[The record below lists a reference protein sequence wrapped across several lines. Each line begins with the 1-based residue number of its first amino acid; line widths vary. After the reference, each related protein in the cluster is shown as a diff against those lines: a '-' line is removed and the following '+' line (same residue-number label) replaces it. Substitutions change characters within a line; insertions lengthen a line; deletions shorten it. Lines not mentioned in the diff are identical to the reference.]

1 MRNQDGSAFFI
12 GKNYVEGNIS
22 MEKEQ
27 RNYEAVELRV
37 EGDTT
42 PAIRGYAAVFNSMSE
57 DLGYFREIVSPGAFS
72 KTLNDGAD
80 VRALFNHNP
89 DFVIGR
95 TKSGT
100 LKLKE
105 DNRGLFTDAT
115 IPETTWAKDLVV
127 SIKRGDV
134 SQMSFG
140 FHTIKDSWENKPD
153 GKQIR
158 TLLEVRLL
166 DVSPVTYPAYP
177 DTSVG
182 VRALLKHDGVDLDK
196 AAEIMLRMQ
205 HNKSNS
211 QQTDKN
217 ILESTIESLRQFLL
231 KCEPG
236 NHSSDGGNEKKS
248 QVRNLASFRRKL
260 ELAEKESSFN
270 KNFF

>member
-1 MRNQDGSAFFI
+1 M
-12 GKNYVEGNIS
+12 KK
-22 MEKEQ
+22 EK
-27 RNYEAVELRV
+27 RTYDAVELRV

-42 PAIRGYAAVFNSMSE
+42 PAIRGYAAVFNSRSE
-57 DLGYFREIVSPGAFS
+57 DLGYFTEIVNPGAFS

-105 DNRGLFTDAT
+105 DNRGLFMDAT

-140 FHTIKDSWENKPD
+140 FQTVKDSWSSVD
-153 GKQIR
+153 GGQLRK
-158 TLLEVRLL
+158 LLEVRLL
-166 DVSPVTYPAYP
+166 DVSPVTYPAYT

-182 VRALLKHDGVDLDK
+182 VRSLLKCDGVDFDK
-196 AAEIMLRMQ
+196 AAEIVFRMK
-205 HNKSNS
+205 NPARAFMA
-211 QQTDKN
+211 DEKN
-217 ILESTIESLRQFLL
+217 IIESTIESLRQFVL
-231 KCEPG
+231 KYEPG

-248 QVRNLASFRRKL
+248 QVRNLVSVRRKL